1 MHEGVYTPSSTAAP
15 TQPLAE
21 AVASIM
27 LSPRGGKNPATLPTY
42 SGVTSGPAKH
52 GVGFLPHS
60 VASTGTRECTV
71 SPRYVQL
78 WAVLLPLCLGEGV
91 YNRGVNAGIL
101 ARFIHPDTYRDRPEQ
116 LYSGVWFISGSS
128 PALISDSGPP

>member
-1 MHEGVYTPSSTAAP
+1 VHEGVYTPSSTAAP

-42 SGVTSGPAKH
+42 SGVTSGSAKH

-60 VASTGTRECTV
+60 VASTGTRACTV
-71 SPRYVQL
+71 RERFCNFGMF
-78 WAVLLPLCLGEGV
+78 A
-91 YNRGVNAGIL
+91 RGV
-101 ARFIHPDTYRDRPEQ
+101 
-116 LYSGVWFISGSS
+116 
-128 PALISDSGPP
+128 